1 MDWETYARRL
11 SAEVTDPMSR
21 WRPLVA
27 ATPRH
32 VFVPRWW
39 RWASPEGWTACD
51 GEAGQQRWMDAAYSD
66 RTLITRLG
74 TAHVDHGFN
83 RGWLYH
89 GWAGAL
95 CLVTDLFRTRATA
108 RETTAMPELPR
119 LSLIDE
125 TETQPIAAIRPVAE
139 SGPAPVARPARP
151 VAESGLAPVARP
163 ARPVAPSARPVARPA
178 RPVAESGLALVA
190 QPARPARPVA
200 ESAQA
205 ARPVAPS
212 ARPVAQPARPVAQ
225 PAPSGRSRRGPGAL
239 LAVGGVVL
247 LGIAAAGIFTPIV
260 PHLMARPPAAAHSRA
275 SARPSGAASS
285 ASSATPTP
293 PASAET
299 LSAAGAALAADVPP
313 AFAGTCRSFTTA
325 PMTGLVTAITC
336 VPSGSGAPAHVEYYQ
351 YGSVADLNA
360 AFSQY
365 AGGVSESGTCDQG
378 GRRGT
383 YAFATGP
390 IGGMWACY
398 EDVNRTGQM
407 IWTSTS
413 LDVLAAANDSS
424 QAPQQLS
431 NWFFSAAPTG
441 PQ

>member
-1 MDWETYARRL
+1 
-11 SAEVTDPMSR
+11 
-21 WRPLVA
+21 
-27 ATPRH
+27 
-32 VFVPRWW
+32 
-39 RWASPEGWTACD
+39 
-51 GEAGQQRWMDAAYSD
+51 
-66 RTLITRLG
+66 
-74 TAHVDHGFN
+74 
-83 RGWLYH
+83 
-89 GWAGAL
+89 
-95 CLVTDLFRTRATA
+95 
-108 RETTAMPELPR
+108 MPEPPR

-139 SGPAPVARPARP
+139 SGLAPVAQPAQPARPVAESGLAPVAQPARPARP

-163 ARPVAPSARPVARPA
+163 AR
-178 RPVAESGLALVA
+178 
-190 QPARPARPVA
+190 
-200 ESAQA
+200 
-205 ARPVAPS
+205 
-212 ARPVAQPARPVAQ
+212 
-225 PAPSGRSRRGPGAL
+225 SGRSRRGLGAL

-247 LGIAAAGIFTPIV
+247 FGIAAAGIFTPIV

-275 SARPSGAASS
+275 SARPSEAASSASS

-293 PASAET
+293 PASPET
-299 LSAAGAALAADVPP
+299 LSAAGAALAAYVPP

-336 VPSGSGAPAHVEYYQ
+336 IPSGSGAPAHVEYYR
-351 YGSVADLNA
+351 YGSVPDLNA
-360 AFSQY
+360 AFSHY

-383 YAFATGP
+383 YAFAAGP

-398 EDVNRTGQM
+398 EDVNRISQM

-413 LDVLAAANDSS
+413 LDVLAAANDAS

>member
-1 MDWETYARRL
+1 
-11 SAEVTDPMSR
+11 
-21 WRPLVA
+21 
-27 ATPRH
+27 
-32 VFVPRWW
+32 
-39 RWASPEGWTACD
+39 
-51 GEAGQQRWMDAAYSD
+51 
-66 RTLITRLG
+66 
-74 TAHVDHGFN
+74 
-83 RGWLYH
+83 
-89 GWAGAL
+89 
-95 CLVTDLFRTRATA
+95 
-108 RETTAMPELPR
+108 MPEPPR

-125 TETQPIAAIRPVAE
+125 TETQPFAPIRPAAE
-139 SGPAPVARPARP
+139 SGLAPVARP

-163 ARPVAPSARPVARPA
+163 V
-178 RPVAESGLALVA
+178 G
-190 QPARPARPVA
+190 
-200 ESAQA
+200 
-205 ARPVAPS
+205 
-212 ARPVAQPARPVAQ
+212 PVAQPAR
-225 PAPSGRSRRGPGAL
+225 SGRSRRGLGAL

-260 PHLMARPPAAAHSRA
+260 PHLMAHPPAAAHSRA
-275 SARPSGAASS
+275 SARPSKAASSASS

-293 PASAET
+293 PASPET
-299 LSAAGAALAADVPP
+299 LSAAGAALAAYVPP

-325 PMTGLVTAITC
+325 PLTGLVTAITC
-336 VPSGSGAPAHVEYYQ
+336 VPSGSGAPAHVEYYR

-360 AFSQY
+360 AFSHY

-383 YAFATGP
+383 YAFAAGP

-398 EDVNRTGQM
+398 EDVNRTSQM

-413 LDVLAAANDSS
+413 LDVLAAANDTS

>member
-1 MDWETYARRL
+1 
-11 SAEVTDPMSR
+11 
-21 WRPLVA
+21 
-27 ATPRH
+27 
-32 VFVPRWW
+32 
-39 RWASPEGWTACD
+39 
-51 GEAGQQRWMDAAYSD
+51 
-66 RTLITRLG
+66 
-74 TAHVDHGFN
+74 
-83 RGWLYH
+83 
-89 GWAGAL
+89 
-95 CLVTDLFRTRATA
+95 
-108 RETTAMPELPR
+108 MPEPPR

-139 SGPAPVARPARP
+139 SGLAPVAQPARP
-151 VAESGLAPVARP
+151 VAESGLAPVAQ
-163 ARPVAPSARPVARPA
+163 PA
-178 RPVAESGLALVA
+178 RPVAESGLA
-190 QPARPARPVA
+190 
-200 ESAQA
+200 
-205 ARPVAPS
+205 
-212 ARPVAQPARPVAQ
+212 PVAQPARPVAQ
-225 PAPSGRSRRGPGAL
+225 PARSGRSRRGLGAL

-260 PHLMARPPAAAHSRA
+260 PHLMARAPAAAHSQA

-285 ASSATPTP
+285 VSSVSSATPTP

-299 LSAAGAALAADVPP
+299 LSAAGAALAAYVPP

-325 PMTGLVTAITC
+325 AVTGLVTAITC
-336 VPSGSGAPAHVEYYQ
+336 VPSGSGAPAHVEYYR

-360 AFSQY
+360 AFSHY

-398 EDVNRTGQM
+398 EDVNRTSQL

-413 LDVLAAANDSS
+413 LDVLAAANDTS

>member
-1 MDWETYARRL
+1 
-11 SAEVTDPMSR
+11 
-21 WRPLVA
+21 
-27 ATPRH
+27 
-32 VFVPRWW
+32 
-39 RWASPEGWTACD
+39 
-51 GEAGQQRWMDAAYSD
+51 
-66 RTLITRLG
+66 
-74 TAHVDHGFN
+74 
-83 RGWLYH
+83 
-89 GWAGAL
+89 
-95 CLVTDLFRTRATA
+95 
-108 RETTAMPELPR
+108 MPEPPR

-125 TETQPIAAIRPVAE
+125 TETQPIAAIWPVGESGLVPVAQ
-139 SGPAPVARPARP
+139 PAQPAQPARP
-151 VAESGLAPVARP
+151 GAESGLAPIARP
-163 ARPVAPSARPVARPA
+163 ARPAAESGPVPAARPA
-178 RPVAESGLALVA
+178 RPAAEFGLAPV
-190 QPARPARPVA
+190 ARPVA
-200 ESAQA
+200 ESAQ
-205 ARPVAPS
+205 
-212 ARPVAQPARPVAQ
+212 PAR
-225 PAPSGRSRRGPGAL
+225 SGRSRRGLGAL

-247 LGIAAAGIFTPIV
+247 LGIAAAGIFTPII
-260 PHLMARPPAAAHSRA
+260 PHLMARPPAAAHSQA
-275 SARPSGAASS
+275 SARPSGAASSASS

-299 LSAAGAALAADVPP
+299 LSAAGAALAAYVPP

-336 VPSGSGAPAHVEYYQ
+336 VPSGSGAPAHVEYYR

-360 AFSQY
+360 AFSHY

-383 YAFATGP
+383 YAFAAGP

-398 EDVNRTGQM
+398 EDVNRTSQM

-413 LDVLAAANDSS
+413 LDVLAAANDTS